1 MKKIKKNK
9 NNLDEMQEK
18 KLLQIE
24 HNAFWIAFWGLFAA
38 IYIQIAIGNGGFER
52 LGGEI
57 VMMLILSVYLVVSCV
72 KNGIWDRKLKPNFK
86 TNIVISVITGL
97 VVGVFWFFLTY
108 HKYHKIEGSLATGV
122 FMFVVICVLTIV
134 VLSVVTAVYQQ
145 RKKKLEDE
153 SDDENEE

>member
-1 MKKIKKNK
+1 MKKSK

-57 VMMLILSVYLVVSCV
+57 VMMLILSVYLGVSCV

-86 TNIVISVITGL
+86 TNIILSTISGL
-97 VVGVFWFFLTY
+97 AVGVFWFLLTY
-108 HKYHKIEGSLATGV
+108 QKYHKFVGSLATGV
-122 FMFVVICVLTIV
+122 FMFVVICVFTIV
-134 VLSVVTAVYQQ
+134 VLSIVTAAYQH

>member
-24 HNAFWIAFWGLFAA
+24 HNAFWIAFWGLLAA
-38 IYIQIAIGNGGFER
+38 VYIQIAIGNSGIES

-57 VMMLILSVYLVVSCV
+57 VMILVLSVYLVVSCV

-86 TNIVISVITGL
+86 TNIVLSVITGL

-108 HKYHKIEGSLATGV
+108 HKYHKIVGSLATGV
-122 FMFVVICVLTIV
+122 FMFALICVLTIL
-134 VLSVVTAVYQQ
+134 VLSVMTAAYQQ